1 MPYFPIEVKSLT
13 INIKGLTKRYKE
25 RVVVNQLNLQIH
37 QGELFALLGQN
48 GAGKTTTIKM
58 LCGLLP
64 PTEGDATIGGKNIVQ
79 NTQAVKQ
86 MINISPQETA
96 VAPNLTVYE
105 NLLLI
110 GQIYGYEKA
119 QAQQQ
124 VQTQIELFGLTPRQ
138 HDKAKTLSGGYQRRL
153 SVAMALMSNPEVLFL
168 DEPTLG
174 MDIRARNDVW
184 NILNHLKGHVTIILT
199 SHYLEE
205 VEALADRVGIMHHG
219 QLCALG
225 TIQQLIS
232 ETGKQSLEEVFLEKT
247 EEVFL

>member
-1 MPYFPIEVKSLT
+1 MRFLPIEVKSRM
-13 INIKGLTKRYKE
+13 INIRDLTKLYKE
-25 RVVVNQLNLQIH
+25 RIVVNQLNLQIH

-58 LCGLLP
+58 LCGLLS
-64 PTEGDATIGGKNIVQ
+64 PTDGDATIDGKSIVQ

-86 MINISPQETA
+86 VINISPQETA

-105 NLLLI
+105 NLLLFS
-110 GQIYGYEKA
+110 QIYGYKKEK
-119 QAQQQ
+119 AQQQ
-124 VQTQIELFGLTPRQ
+124 VYDKMALFGLTPYQ

-153 SVAMALMSNPEVLFL
+153 SVAMALMSNPKVLFL

-184 NILNHLKGHVTIILT
+184 NILKHLKGHVTIILT

-205 VEALADRVGIMHHG
+205 IEALADRVGIMHHG
-219 QLCALG
+219 QICALG

-232 ETGKQSLEEVFLEKT
+232 ETGKHSLEEVFLEKT
-247 EEVFL
+247 EEALL

>member
-1 MPYFPIEVKSLT
+1 M
-13 INIKGLTKRYKE
+13 INIRDLTKLYKE
-25 RVVVNQLNLQIH
+25 RIVVNQLNLQIH

-58 LCGLLP
+58 LCGLLS
-64 PTEGDATIGGKNIVQ
+64 PTDGDATIDGKSIVQ

-86 MINISPQETA
+86 VINISPQETA

-105 NLLLI
+105 NLLLFS
-110 GQIYGYEKA
+110 QIYGYKKEK
-119 QAQQQ
+119 AQQQ
-124 VQTQIELFGLTPRQ
+124 VYDKMALFGLTPYQ

-153 SVAMALMSNPEVLFL
+153 SVAMALMSNPKVLFL

-184 NILNHLKGHVTIILT
+184 NILKHLKGHVTIILT

-205 VEALADRVGIMHHG
+205 IEALADRVGIMHHG
-219 QLCALG
+219 QICALG

-232 ETGKQSLEEVFLEKT
+232 ETGKHSLEEVFLEKT
-247 EEVFL
+247 EEALL

>member
-1 MPYFPIEVKSLT
+1 MM
-13 INIKGLTKRYKE
+13 INIRDLTKLYKE

-48 GAGKTTTIKM
+48 GAGKTTIIKM
-58 LCGLLP
+58 LCGLLS
-64 PTEGDATIGGKNIVQ
+64 PTEGDATIDGKSIVQ

-86 MINISPQETA
+86 VINISPQETA

-105 NLLLI
+105 NLLLFS
-110 GQIYGYEKA
+110 QIYGFEKEK
-119 QAQQQ
+119 AQQQ
-124 VQTQIELFGLTPRQ
+124 VYDKMALFGLTPHQ

-153 SVAMALMSNPEVLFL
+153 SVAMALMSNPKVLFL

-184 NILNHLKGHVTIILT
+184 NTLKRLKGHVTIILT

-205 VEALADRVGIMHHG
+205 IEALADRVGIMHHG
-219 QLCALG
+219 QICALG
-225 TIQQLIS
+225 TIQQLIT
-232 ETGKQSLEEVFLEKT
+232 ETGKHSLEEVFLEKT
-247 EEVFL
+247 EEVLL

>member
-64 PTEGDATIGGKNIVQ
+64 PTEGDATIGGKSIVQ

-110 GQIYGYEKA
+110 G
-119 QAQQQ
+119 
-124 VQTQIELFGLTPRQ
+124 
-138 HDKAKTLSGGYQRRL
+138 
-153 SVAMALMSNPEVLFL
+153 
-168 DEPTLG
+168 
-174 MDIRARNDVW
+174 
-184 NILNHLKGHVTIILT
+184 
-199 SHYLEE
+199 
-205 VEALADRVGIMHHG
+205 
-219 QLCALG
+219 
-225 TIQQLIS
+225 
-232 ETGKQSLEEVFLEKT
+232 
-247 EEVFL
+247 

>member
-1 MPYFPIEVKSLT
+1 MRFLSSEVKSMM
-13 INIKGLTKRYKE
+13 INIRDLTKLYKE
-25 RVVVNQLNLQIH
+25 RVVVNHLNLQIH

-58 LCGLLP
+58 LCGLLS
-64 PTEGDATIGGKNIVQ
+64 PTEGDATIDGKSIVQ
-79 NTQAVKQ
+79 NTQAIKKV
-86 MINISPQETA
+86 INISPQETA

-105 NLLLI
+105 NLLLFS
-110 GQIYGYEKA
+110 QIYGYEKE

-124 VQTQIELFGLTPRQ
+124 VYDKMALFGLTPRQ

-153 SVAMALMSNPEVLFL
+153 SVAMALMSNPKVLFL

-184 NILNHLKGHVTIILT
+184 NILKHLKGHVTIILT

-205 VEALADRVGIMHHG
+205 IEALADRVGIMHNG
-219 QLCALG
+219 QICALG

-232 ETGKQSLEEVFLEKT
+232 ETDKHSLEEVFLEKT
-247 EEVFL
+247 EEALL

>member
-58 LCGLLP
+58 LCGLLS
-64 PTEGDATIGGKNIVQ
+64 PTEGDATIDGKSIVQ

-86 MINISPQETA
+86 VINISPQETA

-110 GQIYGYEKA
+110 GQIYGYEK
-119 QAQQQ
+119 
-124 VQTQIELFGLTPRQ
+124 LR
-138 HDKAKTLSGGYQRRL
+138 HNNKYKH
-153 SVAMALMSNPEVLFL
+153 N
-168 DEPTLG
+168 
-174 MDIRARNDVW
+174 
-184 NILNHLKGHVTIILT
+184 
-199 SHYLEE
+199 
-205 VEALADRVGIMHHG
+205 
-219 QLCALG
+219 
-225 TIQQLIS
+225 
-232 ETGKQSLEEVFLEKT
+232 
-247 EEVFL
+247 

>member
-1 MPYFPIEVKSLT
+1 M
-13 INIKGLTKRYKE
+13 INIRDLTKLFKE
-25 RVVVNQLNLQIH
+25 RIVVNQLNLQIH

-58 LCGLLP
+58 LCGLLS
-64 PTEGDATIGGKNIVQ
+64 PTDGDATIDGKSIVQ

-86 MINISPQETA
+86 VINISPQETA

-105 NLLLI
+105 NLLLFS
-110 GQIYGYEKA
+110 QIYGYKKEK
-119 QAQQQ
+119 AQQQ
-124 VQTQIELFGLTPRQ
+124 VYDKMALFGLTPYQ

-153 SVAMALMSNPEVLFL
+153 SVAMALMSNPKVLFL

-184 NILNHLKGHVTIILT
+184 NILKHLKGHVTIILT

-205 VEALADRVGIMHHG
+205 IEALADRVGIMHHG
-219 QLCALG
+219 QICALG

-232 ETGKQSLEEVFLEKT
+232 ETGKHSLEEVFLEKT
-247 EEVFL
+247 EEALL